1 MVRFILNLDYRS
13 HIGQQ
18 ELDKLNMLKVV
29 DRARQMQLN
38 HLFKIYK
45 GTCPVYMLENFTR
58 ISDTAL
64 RICTRASLNNFFLP
78 RVCNEAMKTFF
89 YSGIK
94 NWNSLPA
101 NIKSI
106 ENENTF
112 KEKVKQFL
120 QREAREKERNP
131 FVY

>member
-1 MVRFILNLDYRS
+1 MRRYSAAEVND
-13 HIGQQ
+13 
-18 ELDKLNMLKVV
+18 
-29 DRARQMQLN
+29 APRQLQLS
-38 HLFKIYK
+38 HLFKIYI

-78 RVCNEAMKTFF
+78 RVCSEAIKTFF

-94 NWNSLPA
+94 NWNSLPT

-112 KEKVKQFL
+112 KEMVKQFF